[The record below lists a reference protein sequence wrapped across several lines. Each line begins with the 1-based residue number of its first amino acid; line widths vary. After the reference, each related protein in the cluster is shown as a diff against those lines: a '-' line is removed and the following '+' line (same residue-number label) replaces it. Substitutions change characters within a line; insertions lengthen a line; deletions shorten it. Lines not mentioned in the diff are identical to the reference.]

1 MASKIKNE
9 YEPDYVSPP
18 GETLLE
24 TLEALGMS
32 QVELAERTGR
42 PKKTINEIIKG
53 KAAITPETAL
63 QFERVLGVPAS
74 FWNKREYHYR
84 ESLARE
90 EERER
95 LAKQTTWLDRLP
107 VKTMVKLGWIPAA
120 EDRVTQLQ
128 HALNFFG
135 VASPQ
140 EWRGLWSGSQPAFR
154 RSLAFESDPGAV
166 AAWLRKGE
174 LEAQQ
179 LVCAPY
185 DEARFK
191 DVLAKVKAL
200 TAATPE
206 RFEPELARLCASA
219 GVAVVFV
226 PELPRTRVCGA
237 TRWLTPVKAL
247 IQLSLRYKTDD
258 HLWFTFFHEAGHIL
272 LHAKSKLFIEEEDGG
287 DGEEEEA
294 NKFAA
299 NMLIPAPA
307 LRSFCAQGDRSL
319 AAVERFARAQGVSP
333 GIVVGR
339 LQHEGFLPRTH
350 GNKLKVR
357 FQWTEMK

>member
-1 MASKIKNE
+1 MANKVNNQ
-9 YEPDYVSPP
+9 YEPDLVSPP

-24 TLEALGMS
+24 TIEALGMS
-32 QVELAERTGR
+32 QAQLAERTGR
-42 PKKTINEIIKG
+42 PRKTINEIIKG

-84 ESLARE
+84 EFLAHE

-95 LAKQTTWLDRLP
+95 LAKQTTWLDKLP
-107 VKTMVKLGWIPAA
+107 VKAMVKLGWMPASG
-120 EDRVTQLQ
+120 DPVTQLQ

-135 VASPQ
+135 VASPH
-140 EWRGLWSGSQPAFR
+140 EWKELWKGSQPAFR
-154 RSLAFESDPGAV
+154 RSSAFESDPGAV

-174 LEAQQ
+174 LDAQQ
-179 LVCAPY
+179 IVCAPY

-191 DVLAKVKAL
+191 GVLTEVKAL
-200 TAATPE
+200 TVATPE
-206 RFEPELARLCASA
+206 RFEPELGRLCASA

-226 PELPRTRVCGA
+226 PELPQTRVCGA
-237 TRWLTPVKAL
+237 TRWLTQAKAL

-272 LHAKSKLFIEEEDGG
+272 LHGKSKLFLEEENGG

-294 NKFAA
+294 NQFAA
-299 NMLIPAPA
+299 NWLIPKLA
-307 LRSFCAQGDRSL
+307 LRSFCEKEDRSL
-319 AAVERFARAQGVSP
+319 AAIQRFAREQGISA

-339 LQHEGFLPRTH
+339 LQHERFLPRTH

-357 FQWTEMK
+357 FQWVETK